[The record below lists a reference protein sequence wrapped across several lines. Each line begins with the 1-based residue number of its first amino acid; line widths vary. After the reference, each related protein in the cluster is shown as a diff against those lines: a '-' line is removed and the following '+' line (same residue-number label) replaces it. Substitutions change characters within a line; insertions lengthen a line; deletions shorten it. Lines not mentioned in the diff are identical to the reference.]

1 VSTPG
6 QQSIQRLRSSL
17 IDAGLSTGDLAARA
31 ELPLSQVQAMLDG
44 IRPVTVDELA
54 ALAQALD
61 LSLADLFEPA
71 DALPY
76 EAPDLA
82 VDTLDEEPDLDAAL
96 DPTGNQPM
104 QLFQVGFGLGCDFFF
119 HALSGELSGSGIPSA
134 VLDRYRD
141 GILPIKLDAAFHR
154 YNDPRYTPA
163 GIHLKL
169 SFDDVYDCFF
179 PWTAVQRIIFS
190 PVAPEPE
197 PEPGP
202 EPEPEPRKAPF
213 LRLVE

>member
-1 VSTPG
+1 MSTLG
-6 QQSIQRLRSSL
+6 QQAIGRLRFSV
-17 IDAGLSTGDLAARA
+17 AENGLSTDELAMRA
-31 ELPLSQVQAMLDG
+31 GLPAGHVQAMLDG
-44 IRPVTVDELA
+44 IRPATLDELD

-61 LSLADLFEPA
+61 LSVVDLLQEPVDLPYDAPDGGADLSLN
-71 DALPY
+71 LPDG
-76 EAPDLA
+76 APDLE
-82 VDTLDEEPDLDAAL
+82 LAL
-96 DPTGNQPM
+96 DPAGNQPM

-119 HALSGELSGSGIPSA
+119 HATAADLGESGIPSG
-134 VLDRYRD
+134 VLQRYRD

-154 YNDPRYTPA
+154 YNEPRYTPE

-179 PWTAVQRIIFS
+179 AWTAIQRVIFS

-197 PEPGP
+197 PEP
-202 EPEPEPRKAPF
+202 EARKVPF